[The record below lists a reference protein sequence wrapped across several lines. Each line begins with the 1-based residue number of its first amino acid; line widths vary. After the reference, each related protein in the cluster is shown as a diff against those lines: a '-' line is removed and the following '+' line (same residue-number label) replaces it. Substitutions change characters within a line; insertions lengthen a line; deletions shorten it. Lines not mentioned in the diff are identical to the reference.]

1 MSGIPQL
8 PPLEPSLYEWKQ
20 LSSPIFAWQRKAL
33 GGESLW
39 LSRPKEYHEMFLGGT
54 LAIRMSM
61 EKHISA
67 AQDAWRRLRFEFP
80 EIVMTAF
87 CREDGELC
95 MQYMGPKDENEVS
108 EWVNRT
114 AIFCHGFQR
123 MSFEELRD
131 RLMHEKTDIFADQ
144 VILLLHAQI
153 ENGGSGLVR
162 RVDFMLNV
170 DRKGYFYI
178 NCCSFY
184 RN

>member
-1 MSGIPQL
+1 
-8 PPLEPSLYEWKQ
+8 
-20 LSSPIFAWQRKAL
+20 
-33 GGESLW
+33 
-39 LSRPKEYHEMFLGGT
+39 MFLGGT
-54 LAIRMSM
+54 LTIQMSM

-67 AQDAWRRLRFEFP
+67 AHDAWRRLRFEFP

-87 CREDGELC
+87 CREDGEPC

-114 AIFCHGFQR
+114 AILCHGFQR

-131 RLMHEKTDIFADQ
+131 RLMHEKSDRFADQ

-153 ENGGSGLVR
+153 ENGGNGLVR

-170 DRKGYFYI
+170 DRKFYFYI

-184 RN
+184 GN